1 MNTKTFNENIPNFLN
16 KLENMGYSHY
26 TIDSIRGIINSFS
39 KYCKTNNVTVIES
52 EVIKKFYLEK
62 YNINIISNNVKK
74 LSPYIRPL
82 LIFFDYIIYHCPY

>member
-52 EVIKKFYLEK
+52 EVIKKFYLEVVF
-62 YNINIISNNVKK
+62 N
-74 LSPYIRPL
+74 
-82 LIFFDYIIYHCPY
+82 FMTD

>member
-39 KYCKTNNVTVIES
+39 KYCKANDVTVIES

-74 LSPYIRPL
+74 LSHYIRPI
-82 LIFFDYIIYHCPY
+82 LIFFDYIN